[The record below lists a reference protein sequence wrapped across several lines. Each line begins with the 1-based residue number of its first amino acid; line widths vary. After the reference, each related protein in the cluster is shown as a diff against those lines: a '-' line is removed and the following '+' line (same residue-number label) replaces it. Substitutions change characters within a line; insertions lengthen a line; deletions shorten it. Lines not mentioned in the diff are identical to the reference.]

1 MASLWGREEKQ
12 RLCFHSSSGEIQV
25 LVLSSS
31 IRFLCGGVEITFHIQ
46 QNDIHICVGVHK
58 YLKKCL
64 EQCSFVCAVFVGFF
78 FSSLELCCSV
88 ICKPRVLCCLP
99 TL

>member
-1 MASLWGREEKQ
+1 MAPLWGREGKQ

-58 YLKKCL
+58 RVFK
-64 EQCSFVCAVFVGFF
+64 EMPGAVF
-78 FSSLELCCSV
+78 LC
-88 ICKPRVLCCLP
+88 LCCLFGI
-99 TL
+99 LF